1 MKEPK
6 TVFLE
11 CQICKHLTEI
21 ENPKQEF
28 KADNVYGADVTIS
41 VQETQELVFCEKCT
55 TALWPKEY
63 AVIAPKILDKKPKP
77 PTKRKKVT
85 KKAKK
90 PLTRKAKKP
99 IIPPSNDK
107 NEDIEK
113 N

>member
-11 CQICKHLTEI
+11 CQICKHLTETLD
-21 ENPKQEF
+21 PKQEI

-41 VQETQELVFCEKCT
+41 VQETQEVVFCEKCT

-90 PLTRKAKKP
+90 PLTRKTKKP